1 MSASSSGTTTDSPE
15 PVPSRRPSDAV
26 AALMR
31 PGASPRAARVTTEER
46 EHAATVVAHL
56 LHRECAE
63 WSWTSHR
70 PDAHRADARRIV
82 GALCREGWSPRPE
95 DRRDTEQVA

>member
-1 MSASSSGTTTDSPE
+1 MSAPLSGTTTDAHE
-15 PVPSRRPSDAV
+15 NDVVSRRPSEAV
-26 AALMR
+26 AALLR
-31 PGASPRAARVTTEER
+31 PGVAPRAAQVSTDDR

-82 GALCREGWSPRPE
+82 GALCREGWAP
-95 DRRDTEQVA
+95 AA

>member
-1 MSASSSGTTTDSPE
+1 MSAPLSGTTTDAPE
-15 PVPSRRPSDAV
+15 DDVVPRRPSEAV
-26 AALMR
+26 AALLR
-31 PGASPRAARVTTEER
+31 PGASPRAAQVSTDDR

-70 PDAHRADARRIV
+70 PDAHRVDARRIV
-82 GALCREGWSPRPE
+82 GALCREGWAP
-95 DRRDTEQVA
+95 AA